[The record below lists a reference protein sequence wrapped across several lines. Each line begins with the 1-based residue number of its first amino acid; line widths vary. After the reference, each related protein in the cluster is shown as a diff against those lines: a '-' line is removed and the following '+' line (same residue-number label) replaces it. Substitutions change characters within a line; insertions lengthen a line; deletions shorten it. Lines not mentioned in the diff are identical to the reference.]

1 MLYIFIDLLPV
12 FMKYLLHI
20 SFLLIWLLVPLTV
33 NAEKAYASAMS
44 SQTSTEHLIQLVADY
59 ASKDAR
65 DKDFAKT
72 FRNMLTAVPHDTIA
86 YNAILGYGRSMM
98 SNGRQANVF
107 ELFTRLV
114 QNERIDKDDRKK
126 VKFILDLYVLL
137 GAAADEIG
145 MLNVSMEY
153 YARGRSMA
161 EELKDERTLARFLN
175 NIGVCYFHMGD
186 LKKAEDYFK
195 KAMTINKRL
204 RLNYD
209 IFLNYNNLAEVDI
222 EVGKLDEALNH
233 ALLAMQYLDGSDSSN
248 KPEIKGQ
255 THYIHTQIATLY
267 LKKKDYAMA
276 KSYVINAINQ
286 QRKGGH
292 KSDLFESYMIYSE
305 LFRLTEQPDSA
316 KIWAIEAHKVVND
329 LGNVYLES
337 RALEQLS
344 KIEEEQGDYKAGLIH
359 MREAFALKDSLQLEE
374 NRNRMEQCQ
383 QIYEIER
390 ENAQDSSFIARQNPV
405 VIFSILSV
413 IVLILI
419 FILAKW
425 AIDKRKLSRTLKAK
439 TTLDQEVQQMHAR
452 QLAAAAQKHEEMQQA
467 LDLTHRQLTTFTMQK
482 LKAKEKHA
490 DIISDMRKLLLQIN
504 PRSKELR
511 ADVQNIISKLSRSRA
526 NDDWTEFQYYFE
538 RVNPVFY
545 KNLLEKHP
553 DVTEKEKRLCALLS
567 LGLNTKEI
575 AQITFREVRSIESSR
590 TRLRKKLGLSSEDDL
605 NSYCQEFTEK
615 DNHHHV

>member
-1 MLYIFIDLLPV
+1 
-12 FMKYLLHI
+12 MKYLLHI
-20 SFLLIWLLVPLTV
+20 YTLILLSLISVPLTL

-44 SQTSTEHLIQLVADY
+44 SKTGTEHLLQMVTDY
-59 ASKDAR
+59 AAKNKKD
-65 DKDFAKT
+65 KEYAKK

-86 YNAILGYGRSMM
+86 YNAILNYGRSMM
-98 SNGRQANVF
+98 ADGRQADVF
-107 ELFTRLV
+107 ELLTQLI
-114 QNERIDKDDRKK
+114 QTGRIDTKDRHQ
-126 VKFILDLYVLL
+126 VKFILALYVQL

-161 EELKDERTLARFLN
+161 EELKDEQSLARFLN

-186 LKKAEDYFK
+186 LKKAEEYFQK
-195 KAMTINKRL
+195 SMSINKKL
-204 RLNYD
+204 RLNHD
-209 IFLNYNNLAEVDI
+209 IFLNYNNLAEVD
-222 EVGKLDEALNH
+222 VACGRLDDALNN
-233 ALLAMQYLDGSDSSN
+233 ALLAMQYLDSGSNSKDPMVKS
-248 KPEIKGQ
+248 Q
-255 THYIHTQIATLY
+255 MYYIHTQIASLY
-267 LKKKDYAMA
+267 LKKKDYDMA
-276 KSYVINAINQ
+276 KSYVVNAITQ
-286 QRKGGH
+286 QRKVGY
-292 KSDLFESYMIYSE
+292 KSDLFESCMIYSD
-305 LFRLTEQPDSA
+305 LFRQTNQPDSA
-316 KIWAIEAHKVVND
+316 KVWAIEAHKVIEG
-329 LGNVYLES
+329 LGNVLLES

-344 KIEEEQGDYKAGLIH
+344 KIEEEQGDYRSGLMH
-359 MREAFALKDSLQLEE
+359 LQQASALRDSLQLEE

-390 ENAQDSSFIARQNPV
+390 ENSRDTSFMARQNPV
-405 VIFSILSV
+405 VVFSILSV
-413 IVLILI
+413 IVMILI

-425 AIDKRKLSRTLKAK
+425 ALDKRKLSRTLKAK
-439 TTLDQEVQQMHAR
+439 TELDREVQQMHAR
-452 QLAAAAQKHEEMQQA
+452 QLEAAAQKQEEMQEA

-482 LKAKEKHA
+482 LRAKENHA
-490 DIISDMRKLLLQIN
+490 DIISDMRKLLIDIN

-511 ADVQNIISKLSRSRA
+511 TNVQNIISKLSRSRA

-590 TRLRKKLGLSSEDDL
+590 TRLRKKLGLSTEDDL
-605 NSYCQEFTEK
+605 NSYCQEFAEK
-615 DNHHHV
+615 DYDHA